1 MKPVENRITTMGDTI
16 FDVII
21 IGAGSVGVP
30 AALAL
35 AQKKIK
41 VLVIDAL
48 ASVGQGQNKR
58 AIGGIRATH
67 SDKGKI
73 ATCRRSIDIF
83 STWKEIHGDDI
94 GWIQNGYSFPAY
106 TDADAKKLKELMIVQ
121 KSLNLK
127 IDWLEPKEYQKLVPG
142 INMENLKG
150 STYSPKDGSASPL
163 LSINAFYFKS
173 LEQGALYR
181 FKEKVTQIEIQGEHQ
196 VQVTTDKG
204 TYTAAKVINAA
215 GNFARAIGQMVG
227 LDLKVTPDSHEGAI
241 TEPVQR
247 FFGPMIVDLRP
258 SLDPATA
265 DSSNYYFYQ
274 NNEGQVIF
282 CLTPKHLIKGTAS
295 EATSTFLP
303 QVAKR
308 MVSLFPKLAN
318 LKVRRTWRGQYP
330 MTPDGFPIV
339 GAVKEFPNFINA
351 VGMCGQGYMM
361 GPGLGEL
368 LTRIVTYELT
378 QEDLDVLKHFDME
391 RDFSGVEHFK

>member
-1 MKPVENRITTMGDTI
+1 MKN

-30 AALAL
+30 TAMALAER
-35 AQKKIK
+35 KVK
-41 VLVIDAL
+41 VLVVDAL
-48 ASVGQGQNKR
+48 ASPGQGQNKK

-73 ATCRRSIDIF
+73 STCQRSIEIF
-83 STWKEIHGDDI
+83 STWEETHGDDI

-106 TDADAKKLKELMIVQ
+106 TDEDAKKLQDLMVIQ
-121 KSLNLK
+121 KSFNLN
-127 IDWLEPKEYQKLVPG
+127 IDWLSADEYQEIVPG
-142 INMENLKG
+142 INMTNLKG
-150 STYSPKDGSASPL
+150 ATYSPGDGSASPL
-163 LSINAFYFKS
+163 LAVNAFYFKS
-173 LEQGALYR
+173 LQYGAEYR
-181 FKEKVTQIEIQGEHQ
+181 FNEKVTRIDINGNDDIT
-196 VQVTTDKG
+196 VTTDKE

-215 GNFARAIGQMVG
+215 GNHAAAIGAMAG
-227 LDLKVTPDSHEGAI
+227 LDLPVEPDSHEGAI

-258 SLDPATA
+258 SEDPATE
-265 DSSNYYFYQ
+265 DSANYYFYQ

-282 CLTPKHLIKGTAS
+282 CLTPKYLIKGTAS
-295 EATSTFLP
+295 EATSIFLP

-318 LKVRRTWRGQYP
+318 IKVRRTWRGQYP

-339 GAVKEFPNFINA
+339 GAAKEYPNFINA
-351 VGMCGQGYMM
+351 VGMCGQGYML

-368 LTRIVTYELT
+368 LTRMVTYELT
-378 QEDLDVLKHFDME
+378 EKDEDVLKHFNPY
-391 RDFSGVEHFK
+391 RDFTGVEHFK

>member
-1 MKPVENRITTMGDTI
+1 MEN

-30 AALAL
+30 TAMSLA
-35 AQKKIK
+35 KNKVK

-48 ASVGQGQNKR
+48 ASPGQGQNKK

-73 ATCRRSIDIF
+73 LTSLRSIEIF
-83 STWKEIHGDDI
+83 STWEETHGDDI

-106 TDADAKKLKELMIVQ
+106 TDEDAKKLKDLMKIQ
-121 KSLNLK
+121 KSFNLD
-127 IDWLEPKEYQKLVPG
+127 IDWLTPQEYQKIVPG
-142 INMENLKG
+142 INMHNLKG
-150 STYSPKDGSASPL
+150 ATYSPKDGSASPL
-163 LSINAFYFKS
+163 LAINAFYFKS
-173 LEQGALYR
+173 IEYGAKYK
-181 FKEKVTQIEIQGEHQ
+181 FKEKVIAINIENDKQIKIK
-196 VQVTTDKG
+196 TDKG
-204 TYTAAKVINAA
+204 EYKTTKVINAA
-215 GNFARAIGQMVG
+215 GNYAKDIGRLIG
-227 LDLKVTPDSHEGAI
+227 LDFPVKPDSHEGAI

-258 SLDPATA
+258 SNDPATQ
-265 DSSNYYFYQ
+265 DSANFYFYQ

-282 CLTPKHLIKGTAS
+282 CLTPKHLIKGNAS
-295 EATSTFLP
+295 ESTSVFLP

-308 MVSLFPKLAN
+308 MVALFPKLAN

-339 GAVKEFPNFINA
+339 GETKQFPNFINA
-351 VGMCGQGYMM
+351 IGMCGQGYML

-368 LTRIVTYELT
+368 LTRIVNCELT
-378 QEDLDVLKHFDME
+378 KDDIDILKHFTLYRNFTE
-391 RDFSGVEHFK
+391 IEQFK

>member
-1 MKPVENRITTMGDTI
+1 MKP

-30 AALAL
+30 TAMALAE
-35 AQKKIK
+35 KKQN

-48 ASVGQGQNKR
+48 ASPGQGQNKK

-67 SDKGKI
+67 SDKAKI
-73 ATCRRSIDIF
+73 TICQRSIDIF
-83 STWKEIHGDDI
+83 STWEETHGDDI

-106 TDADAKKLKELMIVQ
+106 TDEDAKKLKDLMVIQ
-121 KSLNLK
+121 KSFNLD
-127 IDWLEPKEYQKLVPG
+127 IDWLSPEEYQEIVPG

-150 STYSPKDGSASPL
+150 STYSPGDGSASPL
-163 LSINAFYFKS
+163 LAVNAFYFKS
-173 LEQGALYR
+173 LEYGAQYK
-181 FKEKVTQIEIQGEHQ
+181 FQEKVTNIQIIGDSEIR
-196 VQVTTDKG
+196 VTTDKG
-204 TYTAAKVINAA
+204 RYTAAKIINAA
-215 GNFARAIGQMVG
+215 GSHARQIGQMAG
-227 LDLKVTPDSHEGAI
+227 LDLPVEPDSHEGAI

-258 SLDPATA
+258 SQDPATA

-282 CLTPKHLIKGTAS
+282 CLTPKHLILGTADES
-295 EATSTFLP
+295 TSVFLP

-308 MVSLFPKLAN
+308 MVALFPKLTN

-339 GAVKEFPNFINA
+339 GPAREYPNFINA
-351 VGMCGQGYMM
+351 VGMCGQGYML

-368 LTRIVTYELT
+368 LSRMVTNNLT
-378 QEDLDVLKHFDME
+378 DGDLDVLKHFDPY
-391 RDFSGVEHFK
+391 RDFSGIEHFK

>member
-1 MKPVENRITTMGDTI
+1 MKS
-16 FDVII
+16 FDVIV

-30 AALAL
+30 TALSL
-35 AQKKIK
+35 AEQKMR

-48 ASVGQGQNKR
+48 PSPGQGQNKK

-73 ATCRRSIDIF
+73 SICQRSIEIF

-94 GWIQNGYSFPAY
+94 GWIRNGYSFPAY
-106 TDADAKKLKELMIVQ
+106 TDEDAGKLKDLMKIQ
-121 KSLNLK
+121 KSFDLDIEWLTPEAYAK
-127 IDWLEPKEYQKLVPG
+127 IVPG
-142 INMENLKG
+142 INMEGLRG
-150 STYSPKDGSASPL
+150 STFSPGDGSASPL

-173 LEQGALYR
+173 LACGAQYR
-181 FKEKVTQIEIQGEHQ
+181 LREKVTHIDVRGENEII
-196 VQVTTDKG
+196 VSTDKE
-204 TYTAAKVINAA
+204 TYTAARVINAA
-215 GNFARAIGQMVG
+215 GSHARAIGELVG
-227 LDLKVTPDSHEGAI
+227 LDLPVEPDSHEGAI

-258 SLDPATA
+258 CEDPATQ
-265 DSSNYYFYQ
+265 DSANYYFYQ
-274 NNEGQVIF
+274 NNEGQVLF
-282 CLTPKHLIKGTAS
+282 CVTPKRLIKGTAS
-295 EATSTFLP
+295 ESTSVFLP

-339 GAVKEFPNFINA
+339 GATREFPNFINA
-351 VGMCGQGYMM
+351 VGMCGQGFML

-368 LTRIVTYELT
+368 LTRIVTAQLT
-378 QEDLDVLKHFDME
+378 DDDLAALKHFNLY
-391 RDFSGVEHFK
+391 RNFSEVEQFK